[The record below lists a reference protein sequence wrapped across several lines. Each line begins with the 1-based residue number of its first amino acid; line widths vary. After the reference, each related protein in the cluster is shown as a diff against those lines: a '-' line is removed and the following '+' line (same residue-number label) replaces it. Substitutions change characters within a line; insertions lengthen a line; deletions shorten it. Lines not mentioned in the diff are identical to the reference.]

1 MTSSSLGWMGAELPG
16 LVDSV
21 PGRGR
26 GVGMRGSLGSLQT
39 QTLLWFCVTVM
50 PSLGRWWIHSTL
62 GFTANSFKSCHL
74 PLASPGTCV
83 PLCCLIF
90 QGSHSCLC
98 FAEHPKWRNILGREH
113 HKAIAL
119 GLGRGDCWSQGHRY
133 PYLLT
138 STSAQCSYP
147 FISYRC
153 SQLISPKTHQLKLFN
168 KHGWFYPKC
177 LKLIH
182 QFSGGV
188 WCFQQEESS
197 KTPWDPVLTLNNF
210 KPYRVSKKLLIFPYL
225 FSLYWQNAWD
235 WHFIVAGG
243 TLPVW
248 GKYQIL

>member
-1 MTSSSLGWMGAELPG
+1 MVNSLN
-16 LVDSV
+16 
-21 PGRGR
+21 
-26 GVGMRGSLGSLQT
+26 T
-39 QTLLWFCVTVM
+39 WFHSQLFQVM
-50 PSLGRWWIHSTL
+50 PLAPGQPWHLCATVLFNISGFSL
-62 GFTANSFKSCHL
+62 L
-74 PLASPGTCV
+74 PV
-83 PLCCLIF
+83 F
-90 QGSHSCLC
+90 

-113 HKAIAL
+113 HKANAL

-153 SQLISPKTHQLKLFN
+153 SQLISPKAHQLKLFN